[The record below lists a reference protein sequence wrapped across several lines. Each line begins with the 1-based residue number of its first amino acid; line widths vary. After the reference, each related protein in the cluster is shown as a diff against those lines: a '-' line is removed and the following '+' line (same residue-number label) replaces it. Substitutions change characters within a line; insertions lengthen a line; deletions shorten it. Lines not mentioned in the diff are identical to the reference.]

1 MKKSIFIAL
10 LFTFQV
16 VLYAQQSKTEHPIRI
31 TVKGQ
36 GKPVIFI
43 PGLGCSGDVWNETME
58 RLYANYECHIINLP
72 GFAGEKPISLKE
84 GYLPAVKNKLIHYIQ
99 SNLKEKPMVIGHS
112 LGGFLSLLISAENDQ
127 LFSKIIIVDS
137 YPFLSAIY
145 NPEATEDNVKS
156 QAFMMKNAITAS
168 NDSLFVVQQSMTL
181 NTMIS
186 DQEKIQLALQWSLK
200 SDRETLGQAMYEL
213 MTTDLRDQLK
223 NIQTPVL
230 VLGSWIAGKDFG
242 ITKELTKA
250 IFENQYAN
258 APNVQIKISDAGRH
272 FLMWDDFD
280 WFIQEITNFLR

>member
-127 LFSKIIIVDS
+127 FFSKIIIVDS

>member
-16 VLYAQQSKTEHPIRI
+16 VLYAQQNKSEHPIRT

-43 PGLGCSGDVWNETME
+43 PGLGCSGDVWKETME

-72 GFAGEKPISLKE
+72 GFAGEKPMSLKE
-84 GYLPAVKNKLIHYIQ
+84 GYLPAVKNILIHYIQ

-112 LGGFLSLLISAENDQ
+112 FGGFLSLLISAENDRF
-127 LFSKIIIVDS
+127 FSKIIIVDS

-156 QAFMMKNAITAS
+156 HAFMMKNTITAS
-168 NDSLFVVQQSMTL
+168 NDSLFIVQQSMTL

>member
-168 NDSLFVVQQSMTL
+168 NDSLFVIQQSMTL

-186 DQEKIQLALQWSLK
+186 HQEKIQLALQWSLK

>member
-31 TVKGQ
+31 SVKGQ

-99 SNLKEKPMVIGHS
+99 SNLKEKPIVIGHS

-127 LFSKIIIVDS
+127 FFSKIIIVDS

-213 MTTDLRDQLK
+213 ITTDLRDQLK